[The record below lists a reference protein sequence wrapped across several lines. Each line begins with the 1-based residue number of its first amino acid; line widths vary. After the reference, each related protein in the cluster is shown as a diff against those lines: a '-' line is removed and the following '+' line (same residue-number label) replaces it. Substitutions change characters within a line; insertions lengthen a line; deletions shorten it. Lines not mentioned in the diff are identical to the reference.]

1 MILDHI
7 SKIQF
12 GRYDMNVK
20 WILLHPQTWPSP
32 LVQEKGKTPSS
43 VNKEPGLSRVGHT
56 FFGSVP
62 VPHKTVA
69 EVSRIG
75 HYRRGEL
82 L

>member
-1 MILDHI
+1 MD
-7 SKIQF
+7 
-12 GRYDMNVK
+12 
-20 WILLHPQTWPSP
+20 PPSR

-62 VPHKTVA
+62 VPHKAVA

>member
-62 VPHKTVA
+62 VPHKAVA

>member
-1 MILDHI
+1 MVLDHI

-62 VPHKTVA
+62 VPHKAVA